1 MNITLSNHA
10 LERLIERTGIT
21 VQEFKRIYEEDK
33 VLPIGLEKRSSRIHE
48 LFYSYIKN
56 QSFVSI
62 RDERNLEIIT
72 ILPIDYH
79 KTCAWAVDYH
89 ALSKAKE
96 IFYGKKSFI
105 IDQKKIPVKSTG
117 VMYIFAS
124 VKGVITGG
132 VRKKIGE
139 YDFGD
144 NSYDF
149 DLIDSSEPIKNIIK
163 DYYSK
168 DENDINYFKYII
180 FAKEQSN
187 TAYGSKEKMITLNA
201 CNAKDFLSK
210 TNETTKKLT
219 AKQQQKGAIKND
231 LY

>member
-1 MNITLSNHA
+1 MNIILSNHA
-10 LERLIERTGIT
+10 IGRLIERTGIT
-21 VQEFKRIYEEDK
+21 VKEFKKIYEEDK

-48 LFYSYIKN
+48 LFYSYPKK

-79 KTCAWAVDYH
+79 KTCAWAVDH
-89 ALSKAKE
+89 RALSKAKE
-96 IFYGKKSFI
+96 IFYGKKYFNI
-105 IDQKKIPVKSTG
+105 NQKEMPFEATG
-117 VMYIFAS
+117 VIYIFAS
-124 VKGVITGG
+124 LKGSLIGG

-144 NSYDF
+144 DSYDF
-149 DLIDSSEPIKNIIK
+149 DLIDSSLSIKSIIK

-168 DENDINYFKYII
+168 DGNDINYFKYII

-187 TAYGSKEKMITLNA
+187 TASGSKERMITLNV

-219 AKQQQKGAIKND
+219 ATQQKKGATKND